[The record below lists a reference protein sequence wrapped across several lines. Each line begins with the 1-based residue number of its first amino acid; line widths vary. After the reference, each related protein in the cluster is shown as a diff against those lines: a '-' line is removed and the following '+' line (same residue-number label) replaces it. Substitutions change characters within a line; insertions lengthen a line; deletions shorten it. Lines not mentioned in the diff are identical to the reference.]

1 MPYILN
7 RTNGSVLATVG
18 DGSINQTTDLTFVGK
33 NYAGYGEYVNEDLLR
48 LLENFS
54 NKTAPPKAITGQL
67 WYDSATKK
75 IKVYDGSNFLS
86 IAYTSFS
93 SNGNSPTNL
102 TTGDFWFDKSQNVLN
117 VYTGSRWL
125 PVGPT
130 PTAST
135 IGGTAVVL
143 SSVKDTV
150 DNDHIIAKHIVS
162 DSVVAVTSWEDPI
175 NLATDESIY
184 GSDKFTTLRK
194 GINLAG
200 ANPTTG
206 QSATSL
212 ALGDGYYFWGTS
224 ANALTW
230 GADEY
235 TPDDFLKKSDYEA
248 GIASGLAITNDY
260 GVTVG
265 DGTGSVFKFWGNSGN
280 DQGLITLINGNQIS
294 FELQYNGASTN
305 VLNLLGNQILPG
317 YSTPINIGRND
328 NRFAAIFANTFT
340 GSVINGTTINATSG
354 AFTTVSATFSGN
366 ITGNVTG
373 NVTGNITGNS
383 IGLHTGNVIAQSIST
398 GAPET
403 VGNFTGQ
410 WAINPG
416 SLLSL
421 RSTSITTG
429 ADTTAGT
436 IQGRWTLVGSST
448 LQATYADLAE
458 RYAAD
463 ATYDFGTV
471 LVIGG
476 DKEVTVT
483 TERASVAVAGIVSQ
497 NPAYMLNCD
506 AGNDETHPYI
516 ALKGRVLCKVTG
528 SVKKGNMLVTSNMAG
543 VACAWQQGDDPNA
556 VIGKALESSEGPAK
570 LILVKV

>member
-1 MPYILN
+1 MPN
-7 RTNGSVLATVG
+7 T
-18 DGSINQTTDLTFVGK
+18 
-33 NYAGYGEYVNEDLLR
+33 
-48 LLENFS
+48 
-54 NKTAPPKAITGQL
+54 KAIGVAFA
-67 WYDSATKK
+67 DPE
-75 IKVYDGSNFLS
+75 F
-86 IAYTSFS
+86 
-93 SNGNSPTNL
+93 
-102 TTGDFWFDKSQNVLN
+102 
-117 VYTGSRWL
+117 
-125 PVGPT
+125 
-130 PTAST
+130 
-135 IGGTAVVL
+135 
-143 SSVKDTV
+143 
-150 DNDHIIAKHIVS
+150 
-162 DSVVAVTSWEDPI
+162 DSVTVT
-175 NLATDESIY
+175 
-184 GSDKFTTLRK
+184 
-194 GINLAG
+194 
-200 ANPTTG
+200 
-206 QSATSL
+206 
-212 ALGDGYYFWGTS
+212 
-224 ANALTW
+224 
-230 GADEY
+230 
-235 TPDDFLKKSDYEA
+235 
-248 GIASGLAITNDY
+248 
-260 GVTVG
+260 GVTTA
-265 DGTGSVFKFWGNSGN
+265 TGGV
-280 DQGLITLINGNQIS
+280 
-294 FELQYNGASTN
+294 
-305 VLNLLGNQILPG
+305 V
-317 YSTPINIGRND
+317 
-328 NRFAAIFANTFT
+328 
-340 GSVINGTTINATSG
+340 
-354 AFTTVSATFSGN
+354 
-366 ITGNVTG
+366 GNVTG